1 MCLDLNFQ
9 IVSHFSNANLFFL
22 LFKLIQKW
30 HVNVITNA
38 NEDMPGQLVVMV
50 AVKSPL
56 LLQKDGIVNVYI
68 GVLGRVQVMQDYAT
82 S

>member
-1 MCLDLNFQ
+1 MFL
-9 IVSHFSNANLFFL
+9 SANLFFL
-22 LFKLIQKW
+22 LSKLIQKR
-30 HVNVITNA
+30 HVNVSTNA
-38 NEDMPGQLVVMV
+38 NGDMPEQLVVMV
-50 AVKSPL
+50 AVKWKSPL